1 MSQNRYRIYA
11 KRPTDKQWSEWS
23 ETNDI
28 RRVIEFVDNI
38 RALGYLADVRDV
50 DLKHYQEKT
59 VKKILKII
67 NKQTAYYNKKGYR
80 DTAARFAELEEL
92 IAGKF
97 NVSCGEVTD
106 DI

>member
-11 KRPTDKQWSEWS
+11 KRPDDKQWSAWS

-38 RALGYLADVRDV
+38 RELGYLADVHDV
-50 DLKHYQEKT
+50 DLKHYQKKT
-59 VKKILKII
+59 VKKVLKVIK
-67 NKQTAYYNKKGYR
+67 KQTDYYKNKGYR
-80 DTAARFAELEEL
+80 DTVARFTELEEL

-97 NVSCGEVTD
+97 HL
-106 DI
+106 

>member
-11 KRPTDKQWSEWS
+11 KRPDDKYWSAWS

-38 RALGYLADVRDV
+38 RALGFLADVQDV
-50 DLKHYQEKT
+50 DLKHYQKKT
-59 VKKILKII
+59 VKKVLKII
-67 NKQTAYYNKKGYR
+67 EKQTAYYENKGYQS
-80 DTAARFAELEEL
+80 TVQRFTELEKL

-97 NVSCGEVTD
+97 RV
-106 DI
+106 